1 MRVGYFRCKR
11 NRVSHIARAY
21 SDLMGGAPERNV
33 EVDVVV
39 VIRSRGQ
46 CKREDAAASRYD
58 SDRVLVPAR
67 ESEC

>member
-1 MRVGYFRCKR
+1 M
-11 NRVSHIARAY
+11 S
-21 SDLMGGAPERNV
+21 SAPERNV